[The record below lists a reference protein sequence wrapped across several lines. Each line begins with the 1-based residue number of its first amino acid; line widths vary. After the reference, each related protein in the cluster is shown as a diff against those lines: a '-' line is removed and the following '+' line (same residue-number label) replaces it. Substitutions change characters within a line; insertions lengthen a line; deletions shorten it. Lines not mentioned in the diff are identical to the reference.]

1 MKKLISILIIFMLLF
16 IPYKAY
22 ADDIEEDDSVIEVEM
37 MEAEVNEN
45 ELDLTD
51 EGQSID
57 YDYQVT
63 LNNLYLYNI
72 VALNNAEV
80 KQHTYGSVFTCGV
93 LSGNQPIDG
102 SDNYVY
108 NNASTISNYKLLNYD
123 SIETNRNYWSELIED
138 LVYGDESFIYLE
150 PDENGQV
157 SLSQDNN
164 STERVFYTNAS
175 VVNASNFSGH
185 LIAPFADVYIGAG
198 SYYGTVVGWNVYC
211 EGEGHPT
218 SYVFARPEP
227 HEKGP
232 NPGVIKLKKTL
243 VNDVW
248 HIRCDVMDGTT
259 FQAGGGIWKTDVIM
273 NPNKIT
279 SKEGHR
285 SNKCGDADHWI
296 IWLNTEGVPFR
307 MDEIKSGATGGTLPT
322 MIFKEIYSPQD
333 LGLNNWG
340 ELEPEDTEKVEL
352 YKENFM
358 HEKDIKTVVPGER
371 IYWVTWDKDRVWYHS
386 GVPYI
391 APPTFTFYI
400 DGEPYPIVAGQTLE
414 LTDVLPG
421 AHEIKEDVSTDDY
434 IITVY
439 GGDNTSGTTTTV
451 NIVDGETIEVEYQN
465 ETITPP
471 EVIPPTP
478 PKPRPNPP
486 SDKPEPPHI
495 IPQTGDRSYIILI
508 VIFALAVAGVAVISK
523 RKSKL

>member
-1 MKKLISILIIFMLLF
+1 MKKFLSILIIFMLLL

-22 ADDIEEDDSVIEVEM
+22 TETLEEENIIAAEMIESELEETEQDLNGSGLVEYDFQ
-37 MEAEVNEN
+37 VN
-45 ELDLTD
+45 
-51 EGQSID
+51 
-57 YDYQVT
+57 
-63 LNNLYLYNI
+63 LNNLRLYNI
-72 VALNNAEV
+72 VALNNAEL
-80 KQHTYGSVFTCGV
+80 KQPIHGSIWVGGTF
-93 LSGNQPIDG
+93 SGNQPVEG
-102 SDNYVY
+102 ADNYVY
-108 NNASTISNYKLLNYD
+108 NNVSTITNCKILNYN
-123 SIETNRNYWSELIED
+123 SIEISRNFWTQLMED

-150 PDENGQV
+150 PDENNQV
-157 SLSQDNN
+157 SLAQNN
-164 STERVFYTNAS
+164 DKIERVFYTNAS
-175 VVNASNFSGH
+175 TVYINNFSGH
-185 LIAPFADVYIGAG
+185 LIAPFADVYIGTG
-198 SYYGTVVGWNVYC
+198 EFYGAVVGWNVYS
-211 EGEGHPT
+211 EGEGHPIDYT
-218 SYVFARPEP
+218 FTRPEP

-232 NPGVIKLKKTL
+232 NPGTIKLKKTL
-243 VNDVW
+243 INDVW

-259 FQAGGGIWKTDVIM
+259 FQAGGGIWKTDIIM

-296 IWLNTEGVPFR
+296 IWLNTDGIPFR

-322 MIFKEIYSPQD
+322 MIFEEIYSPQD
-333 LGLNNWG
+333 LGFNNWG

-358 HEKDIKTVVPGER
+358 HEKDIKTVKPGER
-371 IYWVTWDKDRVWYHS
+371 IYWVTWDKNRVWYHS

-421 AHEIKEDVSTDDY
+421 AHEIREDVSVNDY

-439 GGDNTSGTTTTV
+439 GGNDTNGTTTTV
-451 NIVDGETIEVEYQN
+451 NIIDGETIEVEYQN

-471 EVIPPTP
+471 EIKPPTP

-495 IPQTGDRSYIILI
+495 IPQTGDYNYIPLMILFI
-508 VIFALAVAGVAVISK
+508 LAISFIIIIISRKK
-523 RKSKL
+523 RNL